1 MLRYETIQ
9 DMKTEYHQNYPD
21 SILLVL
27 SGSFYNV
34 YGKDAYILCYIFK
47 YKIKNKLYI
56 TLDDKEEYVINTGF
70 PRNSLD
76 KVLLDLEDKKINY
89 VIKVKNKH
97 DIFKDFKKLNTYKR
111 RYEASKKYCM
121 EKMKINEI
129 TSKLDELCGKRDF
142 SSILEKIED
151 YINEYENNVGHG
163 C

>member
-1 MLRYETIQ
+1 MLRYETIR
-9 DMKTEYHQNYPD
+9 DMETEYHQNYPD

-151 YINEYENNVGHG
+151 YINEY
-163 C
+163 

>member
-1 MLRYETIQ
+1 MTYL
-9 DMKTEYHQNYPD
+9 K
-21 SILLVL
+21 IL
-27 SGSFYNV
+27 
-34 YGKDAYILCYIFK
+34 
-47 YKIKNKLYI
+47 KN
-56 TLDDKEEYVINTGF
+56 
-70 PRNSLD
+70 
-76 KVLLDLEDKKINY
+76 
-89 VIKVKNKH
+89 
-97 DIFKDFKKLNTYKR
+97 KR

>member
-1 MLRYETIQ
+1 M
-9 DMKTEYHQNYPD
+9 
-21 SILLVL
+21 
-27 SGSFYNV
+27 
-34 YGKDAYILCYIFK
+34 
-47 YKIKNKLYI
+47 KLYEI
-56 TLDDKEEYVINTGF
+56 WKQNIIKIILILYCYKEEYVINTGF

>member
-1 MLRYETIQ
+1 M
-9 DMKTEYHQNYPD
+9 
-21 SILLVL
+21 
-27 SGSFYNV
+27 G
-34 YGKDAYILCYIFK
+34 
-47 YKIKNKLYI
+47 
-56 TLDDKEEYVINTGF
+56 DKEEYVINTGF

-163 C
+163 S

>member
-1 MLRYETIQ
+1 MLRYETIR
-9 DMKTEYHQNYPD
+9 DMETEYHQNYPD

-76 KVLLDLEDKKINY
+76 KVLLD
-89 VIKVKNKH
+89 
-97 DIFKDFKKLNTYKR
+97 
-111 RYEASKKYCM
+111 
-121 EKMKINEI
+121 EI

>member
-1 MLRYETIQ
+1 MLRYETIR
-9 DMKTEYHQNYPD
+9 DMETEYHQNYPD

-89 VIKVKNKH
+89 VIKVK
-97 DIFKDFKKLNTYKR
+97 TYKR

>member
-1 MLRYETIQ
+1 MKFILDVIKGVFIGSGAILPGISSGVFCIIFGIYE
-9 DMKTEYHQNYPD
+9 KLVD
-21 SILLVL
+21 SIL
-27 SGSFYNV
+27 N
-34 YGKDAYILCYIFK
+34 
-47 YKIKNKLYI
+47 
-56 TLDDKEEYVINTGF
+56 
-70 PRNSLD
+70 
-76 KVLLDLEDKKINY
+76 
-89 VIKVKNKH
+89 
-97 DIFKDFKKLNTYKR
+97 IFKDFKKLNTYKR